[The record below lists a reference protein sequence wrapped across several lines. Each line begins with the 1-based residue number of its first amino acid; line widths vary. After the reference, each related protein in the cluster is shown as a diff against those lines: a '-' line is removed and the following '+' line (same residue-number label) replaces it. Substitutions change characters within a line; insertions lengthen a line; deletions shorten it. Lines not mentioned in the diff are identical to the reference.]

1 MPLALANGH
10 FSNTIGFS
18 RNYHSDRYEIRFE
31 NFSFEFNMELTITL
45 DQLSN
50 NELQIYNEAGYQQRF
65 SRTRIANT
73 SEDWFF
79 KEYYQ
84 IHNEYLKLHEQSN
97 DSFIKLESLKRLI
110 FLNWY
115 FEVEPAY
122 FTGIQSL
129 DKTSIFNSYNTLNF
143 YIKENLLD
151 EEFIWMLSFY
161 SSWEFFILAYSKDK
175 LDELTFFVNNADTS
189 GLKLPKKS
197 LPKGTMNNRGQ
208 MGIYWATIAEKD

>member
-1 MPLALANGH
+1 
-10 FSNTIGFS
+10 
-18 RNYHSDRYEIRFE
+18 
-31 NFSFEFNMELTITL
+31 MELTITL
-45 DQLSN
+45 DQLSD

-65 SRTRIANT
+65 RKTIIPITPES
-73 SEDWFF
+73 WFF

-97 DSFIKLESLKRLI
+97 DSLIKLESLKRLI

-129 DKTSIFNSYNTLNF
+129 DKSSMFNSYSALD
-143 YIKENLLD
+143 YHIKKNLLD
-151 EEFIWMLSFY
+151 EEFIWMLSYY

-175 LDELTFFVNNADTS
+175 LNELTSFVNSADTS
-189 GLKLPKKS
+189 GALLPKKS
-197 LPKGTMNNRGQ
+197 LQKGTMNNRGQ
-208 MGIYWATIAEKD
+208 MGIYWAQFVEKE